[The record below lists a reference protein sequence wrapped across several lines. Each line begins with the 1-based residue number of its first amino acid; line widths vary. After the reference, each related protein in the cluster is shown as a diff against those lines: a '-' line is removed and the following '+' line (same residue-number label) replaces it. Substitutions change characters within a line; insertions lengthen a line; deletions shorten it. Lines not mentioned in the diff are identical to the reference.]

1 MTSEEL
7 NDTSFVNND
16 ELEFLEEDLH
26 DEWIRSG
33 PSTLVREMLILI
45 DETKQNTGIVLSQE
59 AAMMACVESKRNYEL
74 QIIRKTLTNSIDRG
88 V

>member
-16 ELEFLEEDLH
+16 EPEFLEEDLH

-33 PSTLVREMLILI
+33 PSTLVREMLI
-45 DETKQNTGIVLSQE
+45 
-59 AAMMACVESKRNYEL
+59 
-74 QIIRKTLTNSIDRG
+74 
-88 V
+88 